1 MAILTFPFIEVK
13 GALFEYLLC
22 GNRPI
27 SSPFTVTKSIEAITK
42 SIEAIPYCFYFYDY
56 VAGDPNEICQALQSL
71 YVRAKSLML
80 EPKGYKLLLTLLFDI
95 CQYFEILTNLL
106 EAFDEES
113 VSN

>member
-13 GALFEYLLC
+13 GALFEYLLW
-22 GNRPI
+22 GYRPI
-27 SSPFTVTKSIEAITK
+27 SSSFTVTKSIEAI
-42 SIEAIPYCFYFYDY
+42 SVIPYCFYFYDN

-95 CQYFEILTNLL
+95 CQCFEILTNLL
-106 EAFDEES
+106 EAFDKES